1 MLRRPPRSTLLPY
14 ATLFRS
20 QNVQITNTGPVGVSV
35 SGATLTGPFTISQ
48 NYCLATGSWN
58 GVMAPGTHCDV
69 LVAFAPVVGGTASGT
84 LSIGAAAS
92 VYAISLSGTGV
103 PDTIPPS

>member
-20 QNVQITNTGPVGVSV
+20 QNVQITNTGSVGVSV
-35 SGATLTGPFTISQ
+35 SSVTLTGPFAISQ

-58 GVMAPGTHCDV
+58 GVLAPGTRCDV
-69 LVAFAPVVGGTASGT
+69 FVAFAPVASANASTTLKITAGARAYLVSLAGTR
-84 LSIGAAAS
+84 
-92 VYAISLSGTGV
+92 V
-103 PDTIPPS
+103 